1 MSIAMRLVRSSI
13 RGATLA
19 VGLLLASPI
28 VAPALGA
35 QAPTVSPAQPVR
47 LAIPDAK
54 TRQAVEREIA
64 RAVGRG
70 LPPAPLVAKAMEGVT
85 KQAAPDRIRS
95 AVASQAQRLE
105 QARGLLAPTPSE
117 AELVSG
123 AEALA
128 AGIPGAMLKQV
139 RAAWPAQSVVMPL
152 DVLTELVARGVPPK
166 QALERVVT
174 LMRRGATPV
183 QIAGLGAAVQ
193 ADVAAGLAPDAALE
207 VRARGVMSLL
217 PSPAAAAALAPSGR
231 RP

>member
-1 MSIAMRLVRSSI
+1 MRLVRSSI

-174 LMRRGATPV
+174 LMRRGATAG

>member
-1 MSIAMRLVRSSI
+1 MISTISSRLH
-13 RGATLA
+13 A
-19 VGLLLASPI
+19 VG
-28 VAPALGA
+28 VALVGLMCGAPLVVPALHA
-35 QAPTVSPAQPVR
+35 QAPSQAIA

-64 RAVGRG
+64 RAVSRG
-70 LPPAPLVAKAMEGVT
+70 LPSAPLVAKAMEGIT
-85 KQAAPDRIRS
+85 KQAPPDRIRS
-95 AVASQAQRLE
+95 AVAAQAQRRE
-105 QARGLLAPTPSE
+105 QARGLLGPTPSE

-128 AGIPGAMLKQV
+128 AGIPTAMLKQV

>member
-1 MSIAMRLVRSSI
+1 MMSTISSRI
-13 RGATLA
+13 HAAGVAL
-19 VGLLLASPI
+19 VGLMCG
-28 VAPALGA
+28 APLVVSVLHA
-35 QAPTVSPAQPVR
+35 QAPSQAIA

-64 RAVGRG
+64 RAVSRG
-70 LPPAPLVAKAMEGVT
+70 LPSAPLVAKAMEGIT
-85 KQAAPDRIRS
+85 KQAPPDRIRS
-95 AVASQAQRLE
+95 AVAAQAQRLE
-105 QARGLLAPTPSE
+105 QARGLLGPTPSE

-128 AGIPGAMLKQV
+128 AGIPTAMLKQV